1 VVEVDNLAQRPAK
14 SAMTLKRP
22 GAQARRLTPP
32 RVYENPGV
40 LSAAG

>member
-1 VVEVDNLAQRPAK
+1 VEVDNLAQRPAK

-22 GAQARRLTPP
+22 GAQAHSLSP
-32 RVYENPGV
+32 REVHENPGV